1 MSENSPSTTTKKT
14 YAENIWT
21 NTEGKIDGYT
31 FKGKR
36 LFSKALVGLKNIMKK
51 GQPNEI
57 NNVTFMALDTRIQGA
72 GLEIDVE
79 VSNNKNRGNA
89 VLKIYGP
96 KQDIK
101 KDNTVTVSKSKGS
114 ESKFVVIL
122 AEKIIIPLM
131 DRFLSG
137 EMEILALL
145 KSWFLFDVSL
155 PHFQSCESHISDF
168 RKSHGLKFSFLSEL
182 LLPALFME
190 GGDN

>member
-1 MSENSPSTTTKKT
+1 MSENSPSATTKKT

-79 VSNNKNRGNA
+79 VSNTRNRGNA

-137 EMEILALL
+137 EMEILDS
-145 KSWFLFDVSL
+145 KSDLNTLGSGFEPKKFKCS
-155 PHFQSCESHISDF
+155 FCEKNLQICSWIK
-168 RKSHGLKFSFLSEL
+168 KSYNQNASRSTE
-182 LLPALFME
+182 E
-190 GGDN
+190 